1 MRYEAGGEG
10 EFIMFFW
17 DSVSAL
23 RSWRRRRIYY
33 VFLGLC
39 ECATELEGK
48 ENLLCFF
55 FCLRLQQEALSR
67 HCKDF

>member
-1 MRYEAGGEG
+1 MRYGAGGEG

-39 ECATELEGK
+39 ECATKLEGK
-48 ENLLCFF
+48 ENLLCFSGT
-55 FCLRLQQEALSR
+55 L
-67 HCKDF
+67 